1 MSDEKNEAEPSG
13 ASGGYAVGDC
23 LAFYCGLGLSNR
35 WEIHKVT
42 KITQSGRLTCGPYT
56 LNPDLSVRGSSGYS
70 GPHRA
75 EPVTKEIVLEVRR
88 RRALEYLKGFDWSK
102 LDADRLEAVVA
113 VTRQA

>member
-1 MSDEKNEAEPSG
+1 MIDEKNAAEPSG

-23 LAFYCGLGLSNR
+23 LAFYCGLGLSSR

-42 KITQSGRLTCGPYT
+42 KITPSGRLTCGPYT
-56 LNPDLSVRGSSGYS
+56 LNADLSVRGSSGYS

-88 RRALEYLKGFDWSK
+88 RRALEYVKGFDWST